1 MNVDNISF
9 GLAFIVGIISFLSP
23 CVLPL
28 VPAYIGYLG
37 GRLTSKVSSQVSVGA
52 GGQAVLQPAGRNR
65 FTIVAH
71 GLFFVLG
78 FTFVFVTIGLL
89 STAFVQQVGG
99 RNINLVTDI
108 IGRLGGVLIIFF
120 GLHFM
125 GVLPTLFN
133 RLLSDKSTL
142 ANPLVSIVM
151 ALVGAAFF
159 LWGFTGGLLPSIYS
173 QLQTTAGTVTQ
184 LNWPSV
190 IGLVLAVIYLLWL
203 FLGGAFTNP
212 VRFWSGIIVSL
223 QNGFYAD
230 TRRQM
235 TTRGEGYAGSA
246 IMGVIFSAGW
256 TPCIGPLYG
265 AVLTYS
271 ANTGDV
277 ARAAPLLAAYS
288 LGLGVPFLLTALL
301 LDNAQGILRRL
312 QRHMGTIKLVSGA
325 FLVLIGFLVASGQLQ
340 SLSVYLNGQYSE
352 FSINLEEQVVGSISG
367 NTLGQGAPTA
377 VPTAAGMLESIS
389 GAAAAASGPVTGTD
403 IGDAAPNFESVTD
416 TGEAIKLADLRGQVV
431 VLNFW
436 ATWCA
441 PCKVEMP
448 EFEEAYETNSDKGF
462 TVLAVNNSE
471 TLEQVTTF
479 RDQLKV
485 TFPFVM
491 DEQGDLQRLY
501 GVVSYPS
508 TYILD
513 KDGVIIYKQFGPMTA
528 EKIDTMIAQALA
540 S

>member
-1 MNVDNISF
+1 VNVDNISF